1 MSSRRDFLS
10 AAWAA
15 AGVGAAAA
23 GAAAVGRAL
32 SGSPEAERSVALSAE
47 LLAKAERDGG
57 LVHEGLFVRGPA
69 AAPVVLDL
77 TCTHLRCRVAPVDG
91 GGFSCPCHGSRY
103 DAEGRPVSG
112 PAPKPLARP
121 RLTPS
126 GSGFRARLS

>member
-10 AAWAA
+10 ASW
-15 AGVGAAAA
+15 GAA
-23 GAAAVGRAL
+23 GAAAAVAGVAALGRAL
-32 SGSPEAERSVALSAE
+32 AGSPAPERTVALSAD
-47 LLAKAERDGG
+47 LLKRAEESGG
-57 LVHEGLFVRGPA
+57 LVYEGLLVRGPA

-77 TCTHLRCRVAPVDG
+77 TCTHLRCRVAPVEG
-91 GGFSCPCHGSRY
+91 GGFSCPCHASRY

-126 GSGFRARLS
+126 GQGFTARLS

>member
-15 AGVGAAAA
+15 AGAGAAAA
-23 GAAAVGRAL
+23 GVAALSRAL
-32 SGSPEAERSVALSAE
+32 RGAPEPSHRVALPPELLAEAERS
-47 LLAKAERDGG
+47 GG

-69 AAPVVLDL
+69 SAPVVLDL
-77 TCTHLRCRVAPVDG
+77 TCTHLRCRVAPAE

-112 PAPKPLARP
+112 PAPRPLSRP
-121 RLTPS
+121 KLVPS
-126 GSGFRARLS
+126 GAGFVARLS